1 MGTRRGLRRTG
12 CCSRDGRWHVW
23 CRRTAAC
30 QEVWIIGRTGTLQ
43 LGTVPVDAPV
53 IKMIV
58 ADNPNVNNHVHI
70 VLGIGFYV
78 NFVLAAYFYVQG
90 IRHSRCCRCG
100 RYVPVRRYNIGRIL
114 TGQMPLCP
122 DCKLIVGV
130 DFVVNTRKDEEMMA
144 KGDSPR
150 GHSNFSSISFYIR
163 NRKFSIVPVLV
174 L

>member
-1 MGTRRGLRRTG
+1 MGTRRGTRRTG
-12 CCSRDGRWHVW
+12 CCSRDGRWHVR
-23 CRRTAAC
+23 CRRMAAR
-30 QEVWIIGRTGTLQ
+30 QEARIIGRAETWQ
-43 LGTVPVDAPV
+43 LGTVPVEL
-53 IKMIV
+53 
-58 ADNPNVNNHVHI
+58 PNVNNHVHI

>member
-1 MGTRRGLRRTG
+1 MSTSNDMSFIEVEESHRGYLTEMLTG
-12 CCSRDGRWHVW
+12 DEFSERILGNIDVSARSVLS
-23 CRRTAAC
+23 TIPASV
-30 QEVWIIGRTGTLQ
+30 EL
-43 LGTVPVDAPV
+43 LGTVPVEL
-53 IKMIV
+53 
-58 ADNPNVNNHVHI
+58 PNVNSHVHI

-130 DFVVNTRKDEEMMA
+130 DFVVIRERTRK
-144 KGDSPR
+144 
-150 GHSNFSSISFYIR
+150 
-163 NRKFSIVPVLV
+163 
-174 L
+174 

>member
-1 MGTRRGLRRTG
+1 MGTRRGTRRMY
-12 CCSRDGRWHVW
+12 CCSRDRRWHVR
-23 CRRTAAC
+23 CRRMAVR
-30 QEVWIIGRTGTLQ
+30 QEARIIGRAETWQ
-43 LGTVPVDAPV
+43 LGTVPVEL
-53 IKMIV
+53 
-58 ADNPNVNNHVHI
+58 PNVNNHVHI

-78 NFVLAAYFYVQG
+78 NFVLATYFYVQG

-150 GHSNFSSISFYIR
+150 GHSNFSSISFLLYIR

>member
-1 MGTRRGLRRTG
+1 MECQWTKRYCTKEVNADDIPYRSHVCLCRKRLRVAMLLSG
-12 CCSRDGRWHVW
+12 IC
-23 CRRTAAC
+23 
-30 QEVWIIGRTGTLQ
+30 IIFS
-43 LGTVPVDAPV
+43 V

>member
-1 MGTRRGLRRTG
+1 MD
-12 CCSRDGRWHVW
+12 SRYG
-23 CRRTAAC
+23 
-30 QEVWIIGRTGTLQ
+30 QEPSTWGQSLWV
-43 LGTVPVDAPV
+43 LGTVPVELLGTVPV
-53 IKMIV
+53 EL
-58 ADNPNVNNHVHI
+58 PNVNNHVHI